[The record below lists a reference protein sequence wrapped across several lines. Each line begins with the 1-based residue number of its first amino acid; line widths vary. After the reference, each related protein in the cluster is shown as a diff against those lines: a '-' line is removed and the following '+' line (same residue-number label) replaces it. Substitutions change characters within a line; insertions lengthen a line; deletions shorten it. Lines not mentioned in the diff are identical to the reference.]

1 MLVRI
6 LQPGEILPALHLIWE
21 VYVSDVAPLQQPQAI
36 DAFREEIRYEN
47 MRPELER
54 GELVFFGAFEGNIL
68 CGTCALTRQGQIRYL
83 FVRKE
88 WQKKGVGRQLING
101 IYPFCGEVLGVT
113 RLFIKAVP
121 ASVTALNRLGFS
133 EEAPAQQTEEG
144 FFVPMQLMVVPGGKL
159 PKKSKRKVVMIA
171 VGICFL
177 IALLVAM
184 IIKEVDSILEQ
195 TDTTAQESSELY
207 GAEEVVPG
215 EDSDVD
221 SSNGL
226 DQIPEYE
233 EEDLPFEVTEETYH
247 YAPDQRATVIQFEIY
262 YPQLSGMEDE
272 KIQEKVNE
280 ELKSCALETVDRI
293 YDHPEADVKSRVL
306 EENKPV
312 LADFVRYKVTYLT
325 EDYICVA
332 YEDYSYEGNETYHYV
347 GLRTKNIN
355 LKDGTVYEVSDIVS
369 LNDTFLKKWQK
380 AMQDEASDDTF
391 LEDVDLHTLKEI
403 LSGESDKD
411 GTFTPVFFADADGIE
426 IGLSF
431 HYDKED
437 PDAEPY
443 AWVTA
448 PYRYNLDSLKD
459 ERTDSTFWD
468 LVK

>member
-6 LQPGEILPALHLIWE
+6 LQPGEILSALHLIWE
-21 VYVSDVAPLQQPQAI
+21 VYVSDVAPLQETQTI
-36 DAFREEIRYEN
+36 DMFREGIRYEN
-47 MRPELER
+47 LRPKLEQ
-54 GELVFFGAFEGNIL
+54 GEVLFFGAFEGNIL
-68 CGTCALTRQGQIRYL
+68 CGTCGLTRQGQIRYL
-83 FVRKE
+83 FVRRE
-88 WQKKGVGRQLING
+88 WQKRGVGRQLIRG

-113 RLFIKAVP
+113 RLFIEAVP

-133 EEAPAQQTEEG
+133 EEASAQQTEEG
-144 FFVPMQLMVVPGGKL
+144 FFVPMQLMIVPGGK
-159 PKKSKRKVVMIA
+159 PSKRSRRKIVMIA

-177 IALLVAM
+177 IALLAAM
-184 IIKEVDSILEQ
+184 VVKEVNSILEQ
-195 TDTTAQESSELY
+195 TDTTVQESSGLN
-207 GAEEVVPG
+207 GAEDGIPE

-233 EEDLPFEVTEETYH
+233 EENLPFEVTEEMYQYT
-247 YAPDQRATVIQFEIY
+247 PEQRSTVIQFEIY
-262 YPQLSGMEDE
+262 YPQISGMEDE

-280 ELKSCALETVDRI
+280 ELKSCAMETVDRI
-293 YDHPEADVKSRVL
+293 YDHPESDVKSRVL
-306 EENKPV
+306 EESKPV

-355 LKDGTVYEVSDIVS
+355 LKDGTVYEVSDIVN
-369 LNDTFLKKWQK
+369 LNDTFLKKWRM
-380 AMQDEASDDTF
+380 AMQEEASDDTF
-391 LEDVDLHTLKEI
+391 LEDIDLHTLKQI
-403 LSGESDKD
+403 LSGESDKE

-437 PDAEPY
+437 PDAESY

-448 PYRYNLDSLKD
+448 PYRYYLNSLKD
-459 ERTDSTFWD
+459 GRTDSTFWD

>member
-1 MLVRI
+1 MHVRI

-21 VYVSDVAPLQQPQAI
+21 VYASDVAPLQQPQAI
-36 DAFREEIRYEN
+36 DAFRERIRYEN
-47 MRPELER
+47 LRPELER
-54 GELVFFGAFEGNIL
+54 SEVVFFGAFEGNIL
-68 CGTCALTRQGQIRYL
+68 CGTCGFTRQGQIRYL

-88 WQKKGVGRQLING
+88 WQKRGIGRQLICG
-101 IYPFCGEVLGVT
+101 IYPFCADVLGVT
-113 RLFIKAVP
+113 RLFIEAIP
-121 ASVTALNRLGFS
+121 SSVTALKRLGFS

-144 FFVPMQLMVVPGGKL
+144 FFIPMQLMVVPGGNP
-159 PKKSKRKVVMIA
+159 PKRSKRKIVMIA
-171 VGICFL
+171 VGICIL
-177 IALLVAM
+177 IALLAAMVA
-184 IIKEVDSILEQ
+184 KEVNSILEQ
-195 TDTTAQESSELY
+195 TDTTGQESSELY
-207 GAEEVVPG
+207 GAEEVIPG
-215 EDSDVD
+215 ADSDVD

-233 EEDLPFEVTEETYH
+233 EENLPFEVTEEIYQ
-247 YAPDQRATVIQFEIY
+247 YAPEQRSTVIQFEIY
-262 YPQLSGMEDE
+262 YPQISGMEDE

-306 EENKPV
+306 EASKPV
-312 LADFVRYKVTYLT
+312 LADFVKYKVTYLT
-325 EDYICVA
+325 GDYICVA

-355 LKDGTVYEVSDIVS
+355 LKDGTVYELSDIIN
-369 LNDTFLKKWQK
+369 LRDTFLEKWRKSMQK
-380 AMQDEASDDTF
+380 EASDDTF
-391 LEDVDLHTLKEI
+391 LGNADLDTLKQM
-403 LSGESDKD
+403 LSGKSDK
-411 GTFTPVFFADADGIE
+411 GGAFTPVFFADADGIE

-448 PYRYNLDSLKD
+448 PYQYNLDSLKK